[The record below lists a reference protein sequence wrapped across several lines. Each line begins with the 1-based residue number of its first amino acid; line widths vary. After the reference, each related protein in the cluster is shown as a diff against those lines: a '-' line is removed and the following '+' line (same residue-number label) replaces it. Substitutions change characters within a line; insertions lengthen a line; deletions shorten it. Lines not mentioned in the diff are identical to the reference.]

1 MSDYLDRTR
10 AALRNLFGTR
20 TEPPAVAA
28 EPVAAVPID
37 DYLAVAGDH
46 ITFANLDRAATNP
59 RAWLRLLEGAL
70 GRNLPMAGTAIELIR
85 AQTSQLSTDEILW
98 GA

>member
-20 TEPPAVAA
+20 TQEPPAVPA
-28 EPVAAVPID
+28 EPIAAVPID

-70 GRNLPMAGTAIELIR
+70 ERNLPIAGTAIELIR
-85 AQTSQLSTDEILW
+85 AQTSQLSTEEILW
-98 GA
+98 